1 MIKAVI
7 RHIGGLTNKSI
18 EGVDLFILPLVF
30 DKGIQSTKLHFM
42 AA

>member
-7 RHIGGLTNKSI
+7 RQIRGLTPNSI
-18 EGVDLFILPLVF
+18 ESVDLLILKPVF